1 MIYSILIFDS
11 LYLSL
16 PIKFK
21 YYILIPCNYNLT
33 NQIKLSLIIY
43 QYFIIDASLD
53 NDSQI

>member
-33 NQIKLSLIIY
+33 NQINLSLIIY